1 MSKPRVHIF
10 GQGDPGAMAQL
21 QRCLR
26 QATYGVLCADHH
38 VGYSAPIGAAI
49 AYPRHVSPSGV
60 GYDIGCGN
68 VAVRT
73 PLQASKVDTAGV
85 MDEIVPYDQLRD
97 RPNQSRTRG
106 RPGAGGDPQG

>member
-10 GQGDPGAMAQL
+10 GQGDPRAVAQL
-21 QRCLR
+21 ERCLR

-68 VAVRT
+68 LAVRT
-73 PLQASKVDTAGV
+73 PLRASNARHRGGDGRDRT
-85 MDEIVPYDQLRD
+85 DDQLRA
-97 RPNQSRTRG
+97 RAQEP
-106 RPGAGGDPQG
+106 